1 MTLKE
6 FFLSLD
12 PNTMAERYA
21 GEYVSS
27 LKLSEENAGVPEFEL
42 RARLSVALLAFLGE
56 VKADTTEE
64 NPNRLVYT
72 LESIDED
79 EDEGASTWYIA
90 MVADTK
96 GFRLDKNGY
105 PKNEAMSL
113 SPRDWPKALGY
124 KLHNQCADPYAQA
137 CALAAGLKFPG
148 FMAVEMEAE
157 EG

>member
-12 PNTMAERYA
+12 PNTLAERYA
-21 GEYVSS
+21 GEYVPS
-27 LKLSEENAGVPEFEL
+27 LKLSPENADVPEYEL
-42 RARLSVALLAFLGE
+42 KARLSVALLAFLGE
-56 VKADTTEE
+56 VRADTTEE

-72 LESIDED
+72 LEATDED
-79 EDEGASTWYIA
+79 EEEGVSTWHIS

-105 PKNEAMSL
+105 PEAETMSL

-124 KLHNQCADPYAQA
+124 KLHNQCSDVYAQA
-137 CALAAGLKFPG
+137 CALAAGLRFPG
-148 FMAVEMEAE
+148 FMAVEMGAE